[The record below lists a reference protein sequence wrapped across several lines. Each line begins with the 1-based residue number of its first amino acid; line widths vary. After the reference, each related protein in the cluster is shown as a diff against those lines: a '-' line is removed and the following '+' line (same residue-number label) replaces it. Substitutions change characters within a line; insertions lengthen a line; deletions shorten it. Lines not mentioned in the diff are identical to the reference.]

1 MEELEQNNILRENQR
16 NRKKMTI
23 IAIPIGIIVLMI
35 ALVVIFNLPNASCF
49 DERQNGNET
58 GIDCGGSCVACGI
71 KYARNLEIIGEVSI
85 LEVTSDAIET
95 IVRVRN
101 PNTEYGVKFD
111 YQVKFLDSF
120 GQIKDTVN
128 AQSFIYPSS
137 AKYLVIPKIEGKK
150 SEIVKAEVIFN
161 EESFQWFA
169 SNKTSKDLFGVYD
182 VQTQFLEDAKNPGY
196 LKVVGKINNK
206 MSYNFSSVN
215 MTILVYSKIGELL
228 NAVET
233 QLDGLNS
240 NTTEQFEYTW
250 MTHFPNLQQTNLNR
264 VEIYPDALME

>member
-1 MEELEQNNILRENQR
+1 M
-16 NRKKMTI
+16 
-23 IAIPIGIIVLMI
+23 
-35 ALVVIFNLPNASCF
+35 
-49 DERQNGNET
+49 
-58 GIDCGGSCVACGI
+58 
-71 KYARNLEIIGEVSI
+71 
-85 LEVTSDAIET
+85 
-95 IVRVRN
+95 
-101 PNTEYGVKFD
+101 
-111 YQVKFLDSF
+111 
-120 GQIKDTVN
+120 
-128 AQSFIYPSS
+128 
-137 AKYLVIPKIEGKK
+137 
-150 SEIVKAEVIFN
+150 
-161 EESFQWFA
+161 
-169 SNKTSKDLFGVYD
+169 FGVYD

-264 VEIYPDALME
+264 IEIYPDALME